1 MYNYRLLKIILLTQS
16 VLVVVIFGL
25 CYLVYQDIKYKNENH
40 HTLSHSLLFQN
51 DKLAYLVSTQK
62 AIDNISS
69 DIVRIDS
76 SVVSKEGEVDF
87 IENLESIAR
96 ENGLSI
102 EIDSLVFEDKG
113 DGSSNPIN
121 VLKIKAKTK
130 GSWRGSYVFLSRLE
144 SSPFKIKI
152 DKFSLINNGTEIPI
166 SDKKVGVPSGDWQST
181 FEIAVLKYK

>member
-1 MYNYRLLKIILLTQS
+1 MYNYKLLKIMLLTLS
-16 VLVVVIFGL
+16 TLVVVIFGL
-25 CYLVYQDIKYKNENH
+25 CYIVFQDIKDKNENH
-40 HTLSHSLLFQN
+40 HILSHGLLFQN

-102 EIDSLVFEDKG
+102 EIDSLVFEDKP
-113 DGSSNPIN
+113 GSSSGLIN

-130 GSWRGSYVFLSRLE
+130 GSWYGSYVFLSRLE
-144 SSPFKIKI
+144 ALPFKIKI
-152 DKFSLINNGTEIPI
+152 DKFSLTNTGTEILV